1 MKNVHLFNT
10 LKMPK
15 TVKMSLRVKIIVFK
29 QKFKKKNNSFNQ
41 TKFLANSSANGNTSV
56 HIQRQTQTVFTD
68 FVYR

>member
-29 QKFKKKNNSFNQ
+29 QKFKKKTTVLTKQNS
-41 TKFLANSSANGNTSV
+41 
-56 HIQRQTQTVFTD
+56 
-68 FVYR
+68 